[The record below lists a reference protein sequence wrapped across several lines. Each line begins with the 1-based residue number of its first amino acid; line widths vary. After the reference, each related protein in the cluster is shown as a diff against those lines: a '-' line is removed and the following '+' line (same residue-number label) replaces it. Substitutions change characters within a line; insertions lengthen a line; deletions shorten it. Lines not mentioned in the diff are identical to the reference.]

1 MQTRTIDYMA
11 FSDQDLIKELR
22 IRGYETFNPKEF
34 AIEENMWTLDE
45 AIDVH
50 NHIRKVYKVEDYL
63 THEQLMRIL
72 NDTLSSDVVK
82 STISELLYEKIY
94 EHLIED

>member
-1 MQTRTIDYMA
+1 VNNYTD
-11 FSDQDLIKELR
+11 KELIQELR
-22 IRGYETFNPKEF
+22 SRGYETFNPKEF

-50 NHIRKVYKVEDYL
+50 SHIRKVYNVEDYL

-94 EHLIED
+94 QHLIED